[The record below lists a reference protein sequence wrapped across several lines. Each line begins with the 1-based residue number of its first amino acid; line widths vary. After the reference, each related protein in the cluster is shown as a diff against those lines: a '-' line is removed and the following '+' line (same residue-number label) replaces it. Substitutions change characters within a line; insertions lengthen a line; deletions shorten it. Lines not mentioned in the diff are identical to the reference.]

1 MNFLEKK
8 NKLLT
13 STTELIE
20 ILDNPKFEGYSN
32 TVKNSVESF
41 NDEIQKEL
49 IFKVLCLGEFNAGKS
64 TFLNN
69 FFLEENILPTGVIP
83 TTAKIT
89 TIKYG
94 EKKELTIVDEKNETH
109 SYQDNISDIL
119 KSSISVNGYDLEST
133 KEVLLTIP
141 SNVLKDGVVIVD
153 TAGLNDSDTER
164 SSMTLNFVEEA
175 DAVIFLLR
183 AGQPWSESEK
193 DFLEEKIFIKKDLNK
208 IFFVINYWDTLET
221 EDERNEVL
229 TRISEEINKSLSKLE
244 ASDGISKK
252 LELFTISAKTGENF
266 DKLKTELFKYLEQT
280 KEEEILN
287 QKVVTLNT
295 RLFESIKFLENQ
307 KEQVTNEDLNL
318 NNEKEKIFNELKEF
332 NSQKEEFEYK
342 VTKKLDSAYENFL
355 ENIEQESATLKGN
368 MIKELDE
375 KISKNNDVKIIKNI
389 IETALK
395 KSQRKSEDNFR
406 KISIKFKKDLN
417 DILSDEKTTLNLR
430 TSKLMDDKLLFNK
443 EDQEIILDKRNEI
456 PEDFVA
462 LAGLGA
468 LGGTGILG
476 YGLATAA
483 TTTANQG
490 MLAAAWAFFF
500 GGVTTT
506 AGISATALATGGLAV
521 LALAAIPTYIYLKEK
536 SIKDYQKEIDGIVGD
551 IDAKFEENMSNL
563 VKSLVE
569 QKEKT
574 IELILKNINND
585 IIESYENKIKEYEN
599 MQEIKSNPEKTKE
612 LDNLINKLNLLK
624 V

>member
-13 STTELIE
+13 STNEFIE
-20 ILDNPKFEGYSN
+20 ILDNPNFVGYSN
-32 TVKNSVESF
+32 TVKNSVERF

-83 TTAKIT
+83 TTSKIT

-94 EKKELTIVDEKNETH
+94 EKKELTIVDEGDETH

-119 KSSISVNGYDLEST
+119 KNSVAKEGLDLSST
-133 KEVLLTIP
+133 KEVFLTIP
-141 SNVLKDGVVIVD
+141 SNVLKDGVVVVD
-153 TAGLNDSDTER
+153 TAGLNDSEKER
-164 SSMTLNFVEEA
+164 SLLTINYVEQA

-183 AGQPWSESEK
+183 AGMPWSESEK
-193 DFLEEKIFIKKDLNK
+193 DFLEEKIFTKKDLNK
-208 IFFVINYWDTLET
+208 IFFVINYWDILET
-221 EDERNEVL
+221 KDEKDKVL
-229 TRISEEINKSLSKLE
+229 TYISEQINKSLSKLE

-280 KEEEILN
+280 KSQEILN
-287 QKVVTLNT
+287 QKAITLNA
-295 RLFESIKFLENQ
+295 RLSESIDFLKKQ
-307 KEQVTNEDLNL
+307 KEQIIDENINL
-318 NNEKEKIFNELKEF
+318 KNEKDKIFNESKEF
-332 NSQKEEFEYK
+332 KSQKKEFEYK
-342 VTKKLDSAYENFL
+342 VTKRLDSVYENFL
-355 ENIEQESATLKGN
+355 ENIEQESATLKRN
-368 MIKELDE
+368 MIEELDR

-406 KISIKFKKDLN
+406 KISNKFKKDLN
-417 DILSDEKTTLNLR
+417 DILFDEKTTLNLR

-443 EDQEIILDKRNEI
+443 EDQEIILDKRNKI

-462 LAGLGA
+462 LAGTGA
-468 LGGTGILG
+468 LGGSISLG

-490 MLAAAWAFFF
+490 MLATIWNFFV

-521 LALAAIPTYIYLKEK
+521 LALVAIPTYIYLKEK
-536 SIKDYQKEIDGIVGD
+536 SIKDYQKEIDSIVED
-551 IDAKFEENMSNL
+551 IEEKFEENMSNL
-563 VKSLVE
+563 VKSLEE

>member
-13 STTELIE
+13 STNEFIE
-20 ILDNPKFEGYSN
+20 ILDNPNFVGYSN
-32 TVKNSVESF
+32 TVKNSVERF

-83 TTAKIT
+83 TTSKIT

-94 EKKELTIVDEKNETH
+94 EKKELTIVDEGDETH

-119 KSSISVNGYDLEST
+119 KNSVAKEGLDLSST
-133 KEVLLTIP
+133 KEVFLTIP
-141 SNVLKDGVVIVD
+141 SNVLKDGVVVVD
-153 TAGLNDSDTER
+153 TAGLNDSEKER
-164 SSMTLNFVEEA
+164 SLLTINYVEQA

-183 AGQPWSESEK
+183 AGMPWSESEK
-193 DFLEEKIFIKKDLNK
+193 DFLEEKIFTKKDLNK
-208 IFFVINYWDTLET
+208 IFFVINYWDILET
-221 EDERNEVL
+221 KDEKDKVL
-229 TRISEEINKSLSKLE
+229 TYISEQINKSLSKLE

-280 KEEEILN
+280 KSQEILN
-287 QKVVTLNT
+287 QKAITLNA
-295 RLFESIKFLENQ
+295 RLSESIDFLKKQ
-307 KEQVTNEDLNL
+307 KEQIIDENINL
-318 NNEKEKIFNELKEF
+318 KNEKDKIFNESKEF
-332 NSQKEEFEYK
+332 KSQKKEFEYK
-342 VTKKLDSAYENFL
+342 VTKRLDSVYENFL
-355 ENIEQESATLKGN
+355 ENIEQESATLKRN
-368 MIKELDE
+368 MIEELDR

-406 KISIKFKKDLN
+406 KISNKFKKDLN
-417 DILSDEKTTLNLR
+417 DILFDEKTTLNLR

-443 EDQEIILDKRNEI
+443 EDQEIILDKRNKI

-462 LAGLGA
+462 LAGTGA
-468 LGGTGILG
+468 LGGSISLG

-483 TTTANQG
+483 TTTVNPG
-490 MLAAAWAFFF
+490 AWATISAWWA
-500 GGVTTT
+500 GGATTT

-521 LALAAIPTYIYLKEK
+521 LALVAIPTYIYLKEK
-536 SIKDYQKEIDGIVGD
+536 SIKDYQKEIDSIVED
-551 IDAKFEENMSNL
+551 IEEKFEENMSNL
-563 VKSLVE
+563 VKSLEE